1 MRWPVYK
8 KRLQTTALGLL
19 LLAAFLV
26 LCLLATALTAA
37 EQHAEDADA
46 VAYEVDA
53 YRNQGLDPGEELA
66 QTPQQIATDRVIFSD
81 RVLLRGTWTDSA
93 VSAHTQAL
101 RNFLNWTATNHPQIQ
116 SYVTVM
122 PLRIAFES
130 TFSSDAEYLAVV
142 EQERQKMLALEQNL
156 LNNTADLASS
166 VPVFNALEEHQQ
178 EYLFYRT
185 DYTWTAR
192 GAYYAGQEFLRAA
205 GLEEFPIE
213 TFQEY
218 AQSSSIASLPADS
231 GLDPT
236 TFFPDRQYYYLYDRY
251 NPRVTKVDSLEAPVS
266 EPMVQRSFPG
276 NALFL
281 DIDYDYGFFDGLA
294 ENGRNLLIINEGGGN
309 VIAPWLVTS
318 FEQITC
324 VNLRYFNP
332 SRFDF
337 GTILN
342 EHGITDLLIVVDP
355 TCIGESEETAP
366 LNEIAGIR

>member
-1 MRWPVYK
+1 MYK

-37 EQHAEDADA
+37 EQHAEDDDT
-46 VAYEVDA
+46 VVYEVDA

-66 QTPQQIATDRVIFSD
+66 QTPQQIVTDRVIFSD

-93 VSAHTQAL
+93 VPAHTQAL
-101 RNFLNWTATNHPQIQ
+101 RNFLTWTNTNHPQVQ
-116 SYVTVM
+116 AYVTVM
-122 PLRIAFES
+122 PLRIALES
-130 TFSSDAEYLAVV
+130 AFSSDAEYLAVV

-156 LNNTADLASS
+156 LNSTADLASS
-166 VPVFNALEEHQQ
+166 VPVINALEEHQQ

-185 DYTWTAR
+185 DYTWTSR
-192 GAYYAGQEFLRAA
+192 GAYYAAQEFLRAA

-218 AQSSSIASLPADS
+218 AKNSSTATLPVDS

-236 TFFPDRQYYYLYDRY
+236 TFPPDRQYYYLYDRY
-251 NPRVTKVDSLEAPVS
+251 NPRVTKVDSLESPIS
-266 EPMVQRSFPG
+266 EPMVQHSFPG
-276 NALFL
+276 NTLFL
-281 DIDYDYGFFDGLA
+281 GIDYDYGFFDGLA
-294 ENGRNLLIINEGGGN
+294 ENGRSLLIINEGGGN
-309 VIAPWLVTS
+309 VVAPWLVTS
-318 FEQITC
+318 FEEITC

-337 GTILN
+337 GTILK

-355 TCIGESEETAP
+355 TTFGEAEEVAP
-366 LNEIAGIR
+366 LNKIAGIQ

>member
-1 MRWPVYK
+1 MYK

-53 YRNQGLDPGEELA
+53 YRNQGLEPGEELA
-66 QTPQQIATDRVIFSD
+66 ETPQQISSDLVVFSD
-81 RVLLRGTWTDSA
+81 RVLLRGTWTDSD
-93 VSAHTQAL
+93 VSAHIQAL
-101 RNFLNWTATNHPQIQ
+101 RSFLTWTNTNHPQIQ
-116 SYVTVM
+116 TYVTVM
-122 PLRIAFES
+122 PLRIALES

-142 EQERQKMLALEQNL
+142 EQESQKMLALEQNL

-309 VIAPWLVTS
+309 VVASWLVTS

-355 TCIGESEETAP
+355 TTIGEAEEVAP

>member
-1 MRWPVYK
+1 MYK

-37 EQHAEDADA
+37 EQHAEDDDA

-101 RNFLNWTATNHPQIQ
+101 RNFLTWTNTNHPQVQ
-116 SYVTVM
+116 AYVTVM
-122 PLRIAFES
+122 PLRIALES
-130 TFSSDAEYLAVV
+130 AFSSDAEYLALM

-156 LNNTADLASS
+156 LNSTADLASS
-166 VPVFNALEEHQQ
+166 VPVFNALEEHRQ

-185 DYTWTAR
+185 DYTWTSR
-192 GAYYAGQEFLRAA
+192 GAYYAAQEFLCTAS
-205 GLEEFPIE
+205 LEEFPIE

-236 TFFPDRQYYYLYDRY
+236 TFPSDRQYYYLYDRY
-251 NPRVTKVDSLEAPVS
+251 NPIVTKIDSPDS
-266 EPMVQRSFPG
+266 SITEPLVQRNAAG
-276 NALFL
+276 NTLFL
-281 DIDYDYGFFDGLA
+281 GYGYDYGSFDGLA
-294 ENGRNLLIINEGGGN
+294 ENGRSILIINEGGGN

-318 FEQITC
+318 FEQIVC
-324 VNLRYFNP
+324 VDLRYYNP

-337 GTILN
+337 GPLLK
-342 EHGITDLLIVVDP
+342 EYGITDLLIVVDP

-366 LNEIAGIR
+366 LNEIASIR